1 MNKKGQT
8 LIIFVILIPMF
19 LGIVALVVDTGMIV
33 YEKTHGIELAKTIIR
48 DSMNKSE
55 DDILALC
62 RNNNVNEENLKI
74 NSSEDKIT
82 IQNEYEIDSIFGSV
96 IGIKKYKIKI
106 NVTGVN
112 KENKI
117 KFE

>member
-1 MNKKGQT
+1 MNKRGQT
-8 LIIFVILIPMF
+8 LIIFVVLIPLF
-19 LGIVALVVDTGMIV
+19 LGIIALVVDTGVIIH
-33 YEKTHGIELAKTIIR
+33 EKVQGIEVAKTIIQ

-55 DDILALC
+55 EDILALC
-62 RNNNVNEENLKI
+62 RNNNVNEENLI
-74 NSSEDKIT
+74 ILSGENEIT
-82 IQNEYEIDSIFGSV
+82 IKNEYEIDSIFGSV

-106 NVTGVN
+106 DVTGIN